1 MLIYFYAESQFSK
14 ILYDPESLGNLGIW
28 AEEKAELDFPSS
40 PVVKTLSFQCLHL
53 RPGEFS
59 P

>member
-1 MLIYFYAESQFSK
+1 MHIYFYAESQFFK

-40 PVVKTLSFQCLHL
+40 PMVKTPSFQCLHL
-53 RPGEFS
+53 RQSEFS